1 MTIQH
6 LPASSPINVIHEL
19 LQRDGCVVLD
29 AALDG
34 DTLQAINREMKHH
47 LRDCSKAAM
56 NSAAV
61 KLVARVT

>member
-1 MTIQH
+1 MSYT
-6 LPASSPINVIHEL
+6 EL